1 MCFYDKKSIFVAVKR
16 VKIAILLIFG
26 AIFWLPASGQKLI
39 SAPEMPAVRY
49 IMNYTVVD
57 GDTVFLDELDPVYIH
72 PKNTMSKKE
81 WKKYYKTVYNFSR
94 AYPYALF
101 VSDVINRTDSLFNV
115 DNYSKYQQERYLEK
129 MKENLLA
136 DFTDIF
142 KGLTLKQG
150 LMMIRLIDREVGMT
164 PYYIIKDYLGGANAT
179 FWQGVAK
186 LFKGNLKRPFDKY
199 GEDKELEELALIW
212 YSGEFRRLYK
222 SIFWSDP
229 PEVVIPPKYLKPL
242 P

>member
-1 MCFYDKKSIFVAVKR
+1 MKR
-16 VKIAILLIFG
+16 VKHIILFIIG
-26 AIFWLPASGQKLI
+26 ATISLNAFGQKLI
-39 SAPEMPAVRY
+39 AAPEIPPVKY

-57 GDTVFLDELDPVYIH
+57 GDTIFLDELDPIYIH

-115 DNYSKYQQERYLEK
+115 DNYTKFQQERYLEK

-164 PYYIIKDYLGGANAT
+164 PYYIIKDYLGGANAL

-186 LFKGNLKRPFDKY
+186 MFKGNLKKPFDKY
-199 GEDKELEELALIW
+199 GETDNKWQWVYFHNYKPLDEEDLEEW
-212 YSGEFRRLYK
+212 YKILREEKITEKDMINAFTVAANDGDISE
-222 SIFWSDP
+222 
-229 PEVVIPPKYLKPL
+229 
-242 P
+242 

>member
-1 MCFYDKKSIFVAVKR
+1 MKR
-16 VKIAILLIFG
+16 VKHIILFIIG
-26 AIFWLPASGQKLI
+26 ATISLNAFGQKLI
-39 SAPEMPAVRY
+39 AAPEIPSVKY

-57 GDTVFLDELDPVYIH
+57 GDTIFLDELDPIYIH

-115 DNYSKYQQERYLEK
+115 DNYTKFQQERYLEK

-164 PYYIIKDYLGGANAT
+164 PYYIIKDYLGGANAV

-186 LFKGNLKRPFDKY
+186 MFKGNLKRPFDKY
-199 GEDKELEELALIW
+199 GEDKELEELALLW
-212 YSGEFRRLYK
+212 YSGEFRRVYK

-229 PEVVIPPKYLKPL
+229 PEVIIPPKYLKPL